1 MMTSWLWVGAGCV
14 ACALAGFSAIRV
26 GGRLLSLLDGTSE
39 APVRKRPARQ
49 EPIVPVQ
56 PRPPVA
62 VWSAPDVRARPARP
76 ASARATVV
84 PARAATPPAPVAPGR
99 VPSQQGE
106 IGEEPVRER
115 LIAREPHA
123 PVAVWSAPDVR
134 AAPARPAPPST
145 KAAPAR
151 TRTPPAPTAPQPQ
164 AEKLALWARQIE
176 AGQRKMSIATDGCR
190 VTWNRTCKHGHPSW
204 LVHLGYVTPRG
215 GPTS

>member
-1 MMTSWLWVGAGCV
+1 MMTFWLWVGAGCV

-26 GGRLLSLLDGTSE
+26 GGRLLSLLDGISE

-49 EPIVPVQ
+49 EPIIPVR

-76 ASARATVV
+76 APSSTKVA
-84 PARAATPPAPVAPGR
+84 PAQAATRPAPVAPGR
-99 VPSQQGE
+99 VLSRQGGT
-106 IGEEPVRER
+106 GEGPVQER
-115 LIAREPHA
+115 LMPRESHT

-134 AAPARPAPPST
+134 ARPTRRAPPST
-145 KAAPAR
+145 KVAPAR
-151 TRTPPAPTAPQPQ
+151 TATPPAPTAPQPQ

-190 VTWNRTCKHGHPSW
+190 VTWNRTCKHGHPTW
-204 LVHLGYVTPRG
+204 LVHLGYVTPRA